1 MRIERLNCRVFLMF
15 LSYHRCQKDF
25 SKAIMSTLLSIQSAV
40 TWGAVGNTMAEKV
53 MAGSEHHFC
62 RVDTVQ
68 LTAHPGHGF
77 RAGGSVSDTDFADL
91 LDGISRLGLWPGF
104 SAVMIGYIGR
114 AGQIGQI
121 KSALAGYRLNG
132 NGPVMLDPAI
142 GDHGRIYVDKE
153 TASGVATQLLPEANI
168 LTPNAFELG
177 YLTSTLISTPDDAEK
192 AAFSLFQDHVNIEG
206 IAVTGLPLDH
216 DVGDAWIDRKG
227 MTLFR
232 KPALIRNSG
241 GYSGAGDLFAA
252 LMMLHWLNGA
262 CWLDAAASASQLSGQ
277 VLKLSED
284 KNMANISLDAVHQ
297 IVRGIR
303 DHA

>member
-1 MRIERLNCRVFLMF
+1 
-15 LSYHRCQKDF
+15 
-25 SKAIMSTLLSIQSAV
+25 MSTLLSIQSAV

-114 AGQIGQI
+114 AGQISPI